1 MVIVECA
8 KFDEGEGTMATSKAV
23 NRRVD
28 QQGATALRNVSVEYS
43 RFASAEARQAFI
55 NEIDDGPITTDIN
68 LLRAHYGRFNDK
80 LAAAMR
86 AKYDVS
92 IHDEV
97 WGGVPV
103 QRVVAA
109 NAPANPARLLI
120 NFHGGA
126 FMWGAGS
133 GALVE
138 AIPIAA
144 VTGMPVV
151 TVDYRMAPE
160 HTFPAATLDAHAVF
174 TEARRRFDPAAIGVY
189 GCSAGAVL
197 VAQLIAQ
204 LHHAGDPLPG
214 AAAMLGGGGTDFGG
228 DSAILSSMLMGSD
241 PDGGLH
247 SLFDLVYMKSASP
260 DDPLAVPCLDDRLL
274 ANFPPSLLITAS
286 RDFAAS
292 SVSHFH
298 RRLVANGS
306 DARLFMFDGL
316 WHAFHIFSD
325 LPESKEVYALMRNFF
340 ARNLKT
346 S

>member
-1 MVIVECA
+1 
-8 KFDEGEGTMATSKAV
+8 MAVSKTA
-23 NRRVD
+23 NRRID
-28 QQGATALRNVSVEYS
+28 QAGTARFGNYSVEYS
-43 RFASAEARQAFI
+43 RFASHEARQAFV

-68 LLRAHYGRFNDK
+68 QLRAHYGRFNDK
-80 LAAAMR
+80 LADAMR
-86 AKYDVS
+86 AKYGVVIED
-92 IHDEV
+92 DE

-103 QRVVAA
+103 QRVTAKS
-109 NAPANPARLLI
+109 APAGADRLLI

-138 AIPIAA
+138 AIPVAA
-144 VTGMPVV
+144 VTGLPVI

-160 HTFPAATLDAHAVF
+160 HAFPAATLDAHAVY
-174 TEARRRFDPAAIGVY
+174 TEARKRFDPAAIGVY

-197 VAQLIAQ
+197 VAQLIAH
-204 LHHAGDPLPG
+204 LNRAGDPLPG

-228 DSAILSSMLMGSD
+228 DSGIISSLLMGSE
-241 PDGGLH
+241 PDGGLR
-247 SLFDLVYMKSASP
+247 SLFDLGYMKTASP
-260 DDPLAVPCLDDRLL
+260 DDPLAVPALDDRLL

-292 SVSHFH
+292 SVSQFH
-298 RRLVANGS
+298 RKLVANGA

-316 WHAFHIFSD
+316 WHAFHIFCD
-325 LPESKEVYALMRNFF
+325 LPESEEVYALMRDFF
-340 ARNLKT
+340 ARNLKA